1 MVNEQEKTSDK
12 IINNNICNFFCK
24 CGDWAI
30 INEVSCNGCST
41 NVYINY
47 VAMSTVVRNFIKKVK
62 FPYILLRL
70 MLIIIIGL
78 NFISDI
84 ELLIGNRIIAIVF
97 ILVVVFLVYKKW
109 LIQDIKRIQKIP
121 HVQYL
126 YWRFGLDMWLVL
138 FDIKIDVIWNSLIIV
153 RSILLLLFM
162 LEIIKDVTI
171 EKEKKQ
177 IVLGLLCWYIS
188 LLLIGITG
196 WIWYTIA

>member
-1 MVNEQEKTSDK
+1 MNKKKRVIRLLTIIYVIFFVNGGIGLLLTKYRVMV
-12 IINNNICNFFCK
+12 
-24 CGDWAI
+24 
-30 INEVSCNGCST
+30 
-41 NVYINY
+41 
-47 VAMSTVVRNFIKKVK
+47 VVPMFILIMLQCQPLLGNFIKKVK

-97 ILVVVFLVYKKW
+97 ILVVVFIVYKNW
-109 LIQDIKRIQKIP
+109 LIQDIKRLQKIP

-138 FDIKIDVIWNSLIIV
+138 FDIKIEVIWNSLIIV

-177 IVLGLLCWYIS
+177 IVLGLLCGYIS

>member
-1 MVNEQEKTSDK
+1 MNKKKRVIRLLTIIYVIFFVNGGIGLLLTKYRVMV
-12 IINNNICNFFCK
+12 
-24 CGDWAI
+24 
-30 INEVSCNGCST
+30 
-41 NVYINY
+41 
-47 VAMSTVVRNFIKKVK
+47 VVPMFILIMLQCQPLLGNFIKKVK

-177 IVLGLLCWYIS
+177 IALGLLCGYIS

>member
-1 MVNEQEKTSDK
+1 MNKKKRVIRLLTIIYVIFFVNGGIGLLLTKYRVMV
-12 IINNNICNFFCK
+12 
-24 CGDWAI
+24 
-30 INEVSCNGCST
+30 
-41 NVYINY
+41 
-47 VAMSTVVRNFIKKVK
+47 VVPMFILIMLQCQPLLGNFIKKVK

-84 ELLIGNRIIAIVF
+84 EL
-97 ILVVVFLVYKKW
+97 LVVVFLVYKKW

-177 IVLGLLCWYIS
+177 IVLGLLCGYIS

>member
-1 MVNEQEKTSDK
+1 MNKKKRVIRLLTIIYVIFFVNGGIGLLLTKYRVMV
-12 IINNNICNFFCK
+12 
-24 CGDWAI
+24 
-30 INEVSCNGCST
+30 
-41 NVYINY
+41 
-47 VAMSTVVRNFIKKVK
+47 VVPMFILIMLQCQPLLGNFIKKVK
-62 FPYILLRL
+62 FPYILLRV

-84 ELLIGNRIIAIVF
+84 ELLIGNRIIASVF

-109 LIQDIKRIQKIP
+109 LIQDNKRIQKIP

-177 IVLGLLCWYIS
+177 IVLGLLCGYIS

>member
-1 MVNEQEKTSDK
+1 MKKKKRVIRLLTIIYVIFFVNVGIGLLLTKYRVMV
-12 IINNNICNFFCK
+12 
-24 CGDWAI
+24 
-30 INEVSCNGCST
+30 
-41 NVYINY
+41 
-47 VAMSTVVRNFIKKVK
+47 VVPMFILIMLQCQPLLENFIKKVK

-138 FDIKIDVIWNSLIIV
+138 FDIKIDIIWNS
-153 RSILLLLFM
+153 
-162 LEIIKDVTI
+162 
-171 EKEKKQ
+171 
-177 IVLGLLCWYIS
+177 W
-188 LLLIGITG
+188 
-196 WIWYTIA
+196 

>member
-1 MVNEQEKTSDK
+1 MNKKKRVIRLLTIIYVIFFVNGGIGLLLTKYRVMV
-12 IINNNICNFFCK
+12 
-24 CGDWAI
+24 
-30 INEVSCNGCST
+30 
-41 NVYINY
+41 
-47 VAMSTVVRNFIKKVK
+47 VVPMFILIMLQCQPLLGNFIKKVK

-162 LEIIKDVTI
+162 LKIIKDVTI

-177 IVLGLLCWYIS
+177 IVLGLLCGYIS

>member
-1 MVNEQEKTSDK
+1 MNKKKRVIRLLTIIYVIFFVN
-12 IINNNICNFFCK
+12 
-24 CGDWAI
+24 G
-30 INEVSCNGCST
+30 G
-41 NVYINY
+41 
-47 VAMSTVVRNFIKKVK
+47 
-62 FPYILLRL
+62 
-70 MLIIIIGL
+70 IGL
-78 NFISDI
+78 LLTKYRVMVVVPMFILI
-84 ELLIGNRIIAIVF
+84 MLQCQPLLGNRIIAIVF

-177 IVLGLLCWYIS
+177 IVLGLLCGYIS

>member
-1 MVNEQEKTSDK
+1 M
-12 IINNNICNFFCK
+12 
-24 CGDWAI
+24 
-30 INEVSCNGCST
+30 
-41 NVYINY
+41 
-47 VAMSTVVRNFIKKVK
+47 
-62 FPYILLRL
+62 
-70 MLIIIIGL
+70 
-78 NFISDI
+78 
-84 ELLIGNRIIAIVF
+84 IGNIIIAIVL

-171 EKEKKQ
+171 EKENKQ

>member
-1 MVNEQEKTSDK
+1 MNKKKRVIRLLTIIYVIFFVNGGIGLLLTKYRVMV
-12 IINNNICNFFCK
+12 
-24 CGDWAI
+24 
-30 INEVSCNGCST
+30 
-41 NVYINY
+41 
-47 VAMSTVVRNFIKKVK
+47 VVPMFILIMLQCQPLLGNFIKKVK

-109 LIQDIKRIQKIP
+109 LIQDTKRIQKIP

-177 IVLGLLCWYIS
+177 IVLGLLCGYIS

>member
-1 MVNEQEKTSDK
+1 MNKKKRVIRLLTIIYVIFFVNGGIGLLLTKYRVMV
-12 IINNNICNFFCK
+12 
-24 CGDWAI
+24 
-30 INEVSCNGCST
+30 
-41 NVYINY
+41 
-47 VAMSTVVRNFIKKVK
+47 VVPMFILIMLQCQPLLGNFIKKVK

-97 ILVVVFLVYKKW
+97 ILVVGFLVYKKW

-177 IVLGLLCWYIS
+177 IVLGLLCGYIS

>member
-1 MVNEQEKTSDK
+1 MNKKKRVIRLLTIIYVIFFVNGGIGLLLTKYRVMV
-12 IINNNICNFFCK
+12 
-24 CGDWAI
+24 
-30 INEVSCNGCST
+30 
-41 NVYINY
+41 
-47 VAMSTVVRNFIKKVK
+47 VVPMFILIMLQCQPLLGNFIKKVK

-109 LIQDIKRIQKIP
+109 LIQDIKRIQKSP

-177 IVLGLLCWYIS
+177 IVLGLLCGYIS

>member
-1 MVNEQEKTSDK
+1 MNKKKRVIRLLTIIYVIFFVNGGIGLLLTKYRVMV
-12 IINNNICNFFCK
+12 
-24 CGDWAI
+24 
-30 INEVSCNGCST
+30 
-41 NVYINY
+41 
-47 VAMSTVVRNFIKKVK
+47 VVPMFILIMLQCQPLLGNFIKKVK

-126 YWRFGLDMWLVL
+126 YGRFGLDMWLVL

-177 IVLGLLCWYIS
+177 IVLGLLCGYIS

>member
-1 MVNEQEKTSDK
+1 MNKKKRVIRLLTIIYVIFFVNVGIGLLLTKYRVMV
-12 IINNNICNFFCK
+12 
-24 CGDWAI
+24 
-30 INEVSCNGCST
+30 
-41 NVYINY
+41 
-47 VAMSTVVRNFIKKVK
+47 VVPMFILIMLQCQLLLGNFIKKVK

>member
-1 MVNEQEKTSDK
+1 MNKKKRVIRLLTIIYVIFFVNGGIGLLLTKYRVMV
-12 IINNNICNFFCK
+12 
-24 CGDWAI
+24 
-30 INEVSCNGCST
+30 
-41 NVYINY
+41 
-47 VAMSTVVRNFIKKVK
+47 VVPMFILIMLQCQPLLGNFIKKVK

-126 YWRFGLDMWLVL
+126 YWRFGLD
-138 FDIKIDVIWNSLIIV
+138 IKIDVIWNSLIIV

-177 IVLGLLCWYIS
+177 IVLGLLCGYIS

>member
-1 MVNEQEKTSDK
+1 MNKKKRVRRLLTIIYVIFFVNGGIGLLLTKYRVMV
-12 IINNNICNFFCK
+12 
-24 CGDWAI
+24 
-30 INEVSCNGCST
+30 
-41 NVYINY
+41 
-47 VAMSTVVRNFIKKVK
+47 VVPMFILIMLQCQPLLGNFIKKVK

-177 IVLGLLCWYIS
+177 IVLGLLCGYIS